1 MCTSVA
7 GVRKKAAIELK
18 ILRAVYHVHY
28 RSSSVLDWIN
38 CSRRIFINLM
48 CVFVGCLLPHSH
60 ESSDALL
67 QPMSLQNC
75 SLFIFSVLTR
85 SLRISIAGNI
95 GFPADFLT
103 ITTPFF
109 CDSKVFED
117 FIMTSPLLMK
127 VIHYKML
134 ELSQKAFVCF
144 HLLYDTH
151 VFVVAYS

>member
-7 GVRKKAAIELK
+7 GVRKKADAELN

-28 RSSSVLDWIN
+28 SSSSVLGLIN

-67 QPMSLQNC
+67 QPTSLQNC

-85 SLRISIAGNI
+85 SLRISIAGNA

-109 CDSKVFED
+109 CDSKAFED
-117 FIMTSPLLMK
+117 FSMTSPLLMK
-127 VIHYKML
+127 VILYKIV
-134 ELSQKAFVCF
+134 ELFQKAFVCF
-144 HLLYDTH
+144 CLLCNTH
-151 VFVVAYS
+151 VFVVAYA